1 MMCMLGADDF
11 LPRRAVRL
19 TVDGKIDN
27 CRISAGWL
35 CLLTVFAIVLFCGHD
50 LSAQTQ
56 PKESAPHVGTV
67 NAERKPNEK
76 TRDFVGRVEAIDRVE
91 VRARV
96 TGYLDAVLFKEG
108 DLVHEGAVLYQIEKG
123 PFEAAVQQAEGALAR
138 HQAAA
143 VLTGAQLGRAQ
154 ELAKKGDI
162 SQAEFDQRRAE
173 DGKVRGDIK
182 TAQGELKT
190 AKINLGYTSIT
201 APITGRIGK
210 TNVTKGNVVG
220 PNSGVLA
227 LIVSQDPM
235 HVTFPVSERDFLPF
249 REAGQ
254 RVDTNRFRVRV
265 RFTDGAQ
272 YAHTGQIDFVDVLID
287 RSADTILVRAT
298 FPNPSGALTDDQ
310 LVRVNLES
318 VAPDEAVYIPQ
329 AALISDQQGVYVFVV
344 KDGKAEVRRVAPGGE
359 IGVNVI
365 IKEGLSGGEQVIVDG
380 LQGVRAGMPVR
391 ATPMPV
397 TLGRT

>member
-1 MMCMLGADDF
+1 MVSNRRTSSWPWLVMLS
-11 LPRRAVRL
+11 LTILLCHNRL
-19 TVDGKIDN
+19 
-27 CRISAGWL
+27 L
-35 CLLTVFAIVLFCGHD
+35 
-50 LSAQTQ
+50 AQTQ
-56 PKESAPHVGTV
+56 TKESAPQVGTV
-67 NAERKPNEK
+67 IAVRKPVEK

-96 TGYLDAVLFKEG
+96 TGYLDAVLFKDG
-108 DLVHEGAVLYQIEKG
+108 DFVHEGAELYQIEKG
-123 PFEAAVQQAEGALAR
+123 PFEAAVQQAEGNLAR
-138 HQAAA
+138 HQAAG
-143 VLTGAQLGRAQ
+143 VLSAAQLGRAQ
-154 ELAKKGDI
+154 ELGKKGDI
-162 SQAEFDQRRAE
+162 SQADFDQRRAE

-182 TAQGELKT
+182 TGQAELKT

-254 RVDTNRFRVRV
+254 RVDTNRFRVSL

-310 LVRVNLES
+310 LVRVNLAS
-318 VAPDEAVYIPQ
+318 VAPAEAVSIPQ
-329 AALISDQQGVYVFVV
+329 AALISDQQGVYVCLRLR
-344 KDGKAEVRRVAPGGE
+344 G
-359 IGVNVI
+359 
-365 IKEGLSGGEQVIVDG
+365 
-380 LQGVRAGMPVR
+380 
-391 ATPMPV
+391 
-397 TLGRT
+397 

>member
-1 MMCMLGADDF
+1 ML
-11 LPRRAVRL
+11 LC
-19 TVDGKIDN
+19 DN
-27 CRISAGWL
+27 Q
-35 CLLTVFAIVLFCGHD
+35 LL
-50 LSAQTQ
+50 AQTQ
-56 PKESAPHVGTV
+56 PTESAPHVGTV
-67 NAERKPNEK
+67 NAERQSIEK

-108 DLVHEGAVLYQIEKG
+108 ALVHEGATLYEIEKA
-123 PFEAAVQQAEGALAR
+123 PFEAAVQQAEGDLAR
-138 HQAAA
+138 RKSAK
-143 VLTGAQLGRAQ
+143 VLTAAQLGRAQ
-154 ELAKKGDI
+154 ALIPKGDI

-173 DGKVRGDIK
+173 DGKVHGEIM

-220 PNSGVLA
+220 PNSDVLA

-235 HVTFPVSERDFLPF
+235 HVTFPVSQRDFLPL

-254 RVDTNRFRVRV
+254 RVDPSRYKVRI
-265 RFTDGAQ
+265 RFTDGVQ
-272 YAHTGQIDFVDVLID
+272 YAPTGKIDFVDVLVD
-287 RSADTILVRAT
+287 RSADTILLRAT
-298 FPNPSGALTDDQ
+298 FPNPSGALTDAQ
-310 LVRVNLES
+310 LVRVDMES
-318 VAPDEAVYIPQ
+318 AAPLEAVLIPQ
-329 AALISDQQGVYVFVV
+329 AALIADQQGVYVFVV
-344 KDGKAEVRRVAPGGE
+344 EDGKAEVRRVKPGGQ
-359 IGVNVI
+359 IGDNVI
-365 IKEGLSGGEQVIVDG
+365 IDEGLSGGERVIVDG